1 MSVAWYVV
9 LERKI
14 PGFEIFINGKALGH
28 ASELLDSLA
37 RDEGVLPLSAFF
49 SASTEELTGFA
60 SDHGVDLQ
68 ELGTAPPEKWFLPE
82 DGLRTLDALMK
93 AAESRKIEEHIV
105 KDLRDFQ
112 AVLQTAQANGV
123 RWHLAVD
130 F

>member
-9 LERKI
+9 LEREI

-37 RDEGVLPLSAFF
+37 RDAGVLPLSDFF
-49 SASTEELTGFA
+49 SASAEGLTSFA
-60 SDHGVDLQ
+60 ADHGVDLND
-68 ELGTAPPEKWFLPE
+68 LGRAPEKWFLPE
-82 DGLRTLDALMK
+82 DGLSTLHALMK
-93 AAESRKIEEHIV
+93 EAERRKIGDHIVSDLREFEAVLRAAE
-105 KDLRDFQ
+105 L
-112 AVLQTAQANGV
+112 NGI